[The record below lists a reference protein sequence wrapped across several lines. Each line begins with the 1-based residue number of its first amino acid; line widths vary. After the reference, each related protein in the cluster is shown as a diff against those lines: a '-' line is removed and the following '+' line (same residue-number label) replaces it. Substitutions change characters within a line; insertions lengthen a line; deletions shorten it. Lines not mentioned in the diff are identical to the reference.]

1 MKELL
6 TSPPIL
12 GYPMFGQPFELH
24 CVASLS
30 GLGAVLY
37 QKEEGIDRVIA
48 YASRT
53 LSKPEKNYSVFKFK

>member
-1 MKELL
+1 
-6 TSPPIL
+6 
-12 GYPMFGQPFELH
+12 MFGQPFELH
-24 CVASLS
+24 CDASLS

-53 LSKPEKNYSVFKFK
+53 LSKPEKNYPVFKLKVFGLKRGSGRKI